1 MLKNKL
7 LSAPNYLP
15 GMKQL
20 ITGLLFSIL
29 LTTTCFAQD
38 ELKKKNVSDT
48 ILRQDRKLEMPSPF
62 DATKALLKLFP
73 GKYYNLSKE
82 YTNDLISWEC
92 KGCATK
98 QYEDVND
105 DANGP
110 FPYSDGVATRLLNI
124 MNYKDSAGTQYKVIT
139 FNHSIYDT
147 DGAQTGRFTGG
158 LLGLAKFVLVD
169 SIWQL
174 RFFQPAIG
182 AYGAFSSCPKPT
194 AVLIGKDQ
202 YAFMLKNSN
211 GPGGGP
217 FDGTLF
223 LIAGTGGAYQQIM
236 AAWGVERTEVGDD
249 EGQSSWTYD
258 YSIPVSEKKFF
269 RDIIVTIKGT
279 YKSTDTDHM
288 FDELKPLVKGK
299 KTGKF
304 MIVQRYVYKGSKG
317 YVLQTPSTATLP
329 E

>member
-1 MLKNKL
+1 
-7 LSAPNYLP
+7 
-15 GMKQL
+15 MKQL
-20 ITGLLFSIL
+20 FSSLLFSIL
-29 LTTTCFAQD
+29 LTTTCFAQDD

-62 DATKALLKLFP
+62 NATKALLKLFP
-73 GKYYNLSKE
+73 GKYYNLSDGT
-82 YTNDLISWEC
+82 YINDLISWEC
-92 KGCATK
+92 KTCATK
-98 QYEDVND
+98 QYQDVNE
-105 DANGP
+105 DANEP
-110 FPYSDGVATRLLNI
+110 FPFSDGVATRLLNI

-139 FNHSIYDT
+139 FNHSAYDT

-182 AYGAFSSCPKPT
+182 AYGAFSKCPTPT

-202 YAFMLKNSN
+202 YAFMLKHSN

-217 FDGTLF
+217 FDGSLF
-223 LIAGTGGAYQQIM
+223 LIGGANGAYQQIM
-236 AAWGVERTEVGDD
+236 AAYGVERTEVGDD
-249 EGQSSWTYD
+249 EGMSSWSYD

-279 YKSTDTDHM
+279 YKSTDTDNL
-288 FDELKPLVKGK
+288 FDELKPLIKGK
-299 KTGKF
+299 KQGKF
-304 MIVQRYVYKGSKG
+304 MIVQRYVYKGAKG
-317 YVLQTPSTATLP
+317 YVMQTPATATLQ

>member
-1 MLKNKL
+1 MR
-7 LSAPNYLP
+7 S
-15 GMKQL
+15 MKQL
-20 ITGLLFSIL
+20 LASLFLSIL
-29 LTTTCFAQD
+29 LTTSCFAQD

-48 ILRQDRKLEMPSPF
+48 ILRQDRKLEMPLPF

-73 GKYYNLSKE
+73 GKYYNLSHDK
-82 YTNDLISWEC
+82 YINDLISWEC

-98 QYEDVND
+98 QYEDVNE

-110 FPYSDGVATRLLNI
+110 FPFSEGVATRLLNI

-139 FNHSIYDT
+139 FNHSVYDA

-158 LLGLAKFVLVD
+158 LLGLAKFVLAD

-174 RFFQPAIG
+174 RFFQPAIA
-182 AYGAFSSCPKPT
+182 AYGAFSSCPVPA

-202 YAFMLKNSN
+202 YAFMLKSIN

-217 FDGTLF
+217 FDGSLF

-236 AAWGVERTEVGDD
+236 AAYGVERTEVEEE
-249 EGQSSWTYD
+249 EGQAFWTYE
-258 YSIPVSEKKFF
+258 YSVPASEKKFF

-279 YKSTDTDHM
+279 YKSTDMDHM

-299 KTGKF
+299 KQGKF
-304 MIVQRYVYKGSKG
+304 MIVQRYVYKGTKG
-317 YVLQTPSTATLP
+317 YVLQAPATASLQ